1 VTAPAPLSGS
11 PRWVEPEGTP
21 EQIADACVAHL
32 AAGGRVDIWTEWG
45 AWWPSAYAYR
55 EDFARRVT
63 VGDRFALVYS
73 DPPQPERHPP
83 PRRGL
88 EDIGDGWAQPTRVDP
103 PEGVT
108 PDVRRQQWQQP
119 LDCPSC
125 GLWWAHGKIET
136 TGEAHQGGGYH
147 RVCHHCEWEWDDAFF
162 SHGYRDTARRVVKVA
177 DGPSVRVPT
186 PEGVTVIGWTEPTDD
201 EPALPLYNANSLVPD
216 GWYIASPP
224 VQVVAIRPT
233 PSPPVP
239 ETERRWFTVE
249 VTGLPESVDDGL
261 VRAELASTISRL
273 HNGAGGAGL
282 TVGTSGGTKRHP
294 DLAAAW
300 DLLYDDGFP
309 DSPYQSGAL
318 RVEMDRIV
326 GLLPLDGTDGD

>member
-1 VTAPAPLSGS
+1 
-11 PRWVEPEGTP
+11 VEPEGTP

-201 EPALPLYNANSLVPD
+201 EPRPLPIVWGRDVPRTGWERHWLVQGHNEWAKGAARQMDSLYV
-216 GWYIASPP
+216 
-224 VQVVAIRPT
+224 IRPI

-239 ETERRWFTVE
+239 ETERVRRTVTVE
-249 VTGLPESVDDGL
+249 IGEDDAC
-261 VRAELASTISRL
+261 RIAEAF
-273 HNGAGGAGL
+273 GGG
-282 TVGTSGGTKRHP
+282 VE
-294 DLAAAW
+294 W
-300 DLLYDDGFP
+300 
-309 DSPYQSGAL
+309 SPVQ
-318 RVEMDRIV
+318 RVAHACRIA
-326 GLLPLDGTDGD
+326 LDGTDGD